1 VAGGIERF
9 ASGGPWEERFGYSR
23 AVRAGDL
30 LFVAGT
36 TAIGEDGVVRGIGDA
51 AAQTAFVLDRI
62 EAALAAAGA
71 SMEQVVQTRMFITD
85 VSRAEDVGR
94 AHGERFGAHPPASA
108 MVQVAALL
116 DPRMLVEIEA
126 VAYVGTARR

>member
-1 VAGGIERF
+1 MSVGIERF
-9 ASGGPWEERFGYSR
+9 SSGGPWEERFGYSR

-36 TAIGEDGVVRGIGDA
+36 TAVDEDGVVRGIGDA

-71 SMEQVVQTRMFITD
+71 SLEHVVQTRMFITD
-85 VSRAEDVGR
+85 VSRAEEVGR
-94 AHGERFGAHPPASA
+94 VHGERFGAHPPASA
-108 MVQVAALL
+108 VVEVSALL
-116 DPRMLVEIEA
+116 DPRMLVEVEA
-126 VAYVGTARR
+126 VAYLGT